1 MSLVV
6 TANTTFLSGLSC
18 AWLAAS
24 HRPSTMP
31 RMATAVTM
39 RFIECPLFRGRRPGW
54 CSRANGLVGLRPED
68 HVPLHRLHDEVEDH
82 PHHGEQDEH
91 GEDAG
96 DVEGEV
102 ELQDQVAEPFL
113 RAHELAHDG
122 AEHAEH
128 DGDVEPREHEGQRV
142 GKGDE
147 AEGLPAGRSQR
158 PHQVELGRIHRFEAH
173 DHVDEHGEESHHP
186 RDDDLGGD
194 AEAEPYDYEGRDG
207 DLGQGLERYQIG
219 VEGALHEAELRDDRP
234 EHDARHCRDD
244 EAHERLEEGNPEV
257 GQVEPRPHAAHE
269 GARHRAGR
277 GHEEVRYVP
286 GAHHPFPEGDEEHEH
301 ERNEHDLGTIAHVE
315 GGVLAHLRPDGA
327 LPCLPPDHF
336 STRLIARGSAS
347 ARRATLS
354 PCGGEGIEGAQ
365 SSHPRAS
372 KRWRI
377 RRVYTPNS
385 SEAIMSRSRG
395 RGSRTS
401 TISLMRPG
409 RADITMTRSA
419 RKAASGMEWVMNT
432 MVFPDSFQMRRS
444 SRFMNSR
451 VMASSAPKGS
461 SMRRSD
467 GSCTR
472 ARAMATRCRMPPE
485 SSCEYL
491 SSNPVRPTSPS
502 STMARPRER
511 ARSRPSTSTGS
522 ITLSKT
528 VRHGSSTGS
537 WNTMPMSWLGSSTEC
552 PRRVTRPAERGS
564 SPARI
569 LSSVVFPQP
578 DCPTMVMNSPA
589 AISTEMPARA
599 CTWVRPRV
607 AYVFSRLDTTIRGA
621 LTGGAT
627 SMTTLVQSRGLQDNL
642 GGA

>member
-54 CSRANGLVGLRPED
+54 CSRADGLVGLRPED

-128 DGDVEPREHEGQRV
+128 DGDVEPGEHEGQCV

-147 AEGLPAGRSQR
+147 AEGLPAGRPQR

-173 DHVDEHGEESHHP
+173 DHVDEHGEESHHA

-194 AEAEPYDYEGRDG
+194 AEAEPHDDEGRDG
-207 DLGQGLERYQIG
+207 DLGQSLQRHQVGI
-219 VEGALHEAELRDDRP
+219 EGALHEAELRDDRP
-234 EHDARHCRDD
+234 QHDARQRGDD
-244 EAHERLEEGNPEV
+244 EAHQRLEKGNPEV
-257 GQVEPRPHAAHE
+257 GQVESRPDPARE
-269 GARHRAGR
+269 GAGHRAGR
-277 GHEEVRYVP
+277 GHEKVRHAP
-286 GAHHPFPEGDEEHEH
+286 GAHHPFPQGHEEYEHEG
-301 ERNEHDLGTIAHVE
+301 NEHGLGAIAYVE
-315 GGVLAHLRPDGA
+315 GGVLAQLCPGGS
-327 LPCLPPDHF
+327 LPPLVRSHHF
-336 STRLIARGSAS
+336 STRLVARGSAS
-347 ARRATLS
+347 ARTAAPS
-354 PCGGEGIEGAQ
+354 PRGGEGIQGAQ

-395 RGSRTS
+395 RGSPTS

-419 RKAASGMEWVMNT
+419 RKAASGMECVMNT
-432 MVFPDSFQMRRS
+432 IVLPDSFQMRRS

-451 VMASSAPKGS
+451 VMASRAPKGS

-472 ARAMATRCRMPPE
+472 ARAMATRCRIPPE
-485 SSCEYL
+485 SSWGYL
-491 SSNPVRPTSPS
+491 SSNPVRPTRASRS
-502 STMARPRER
+502 MARSPER

-528 VRHGSSTGS
+528 VRHGRSTGS
-537 WNTMPMSWLGSSTEC
+537 WNTMPMSRLGSSTDC
-552 PRRVTRPAERGS
+552 PRRVTLPAERWS

-569 LSSVVFPQP
+569 FRRVVFPQP

-599 CTWVRPRV
+599 CT
-607 AYVFSRLDTTIRGA
+607 
-621 LTGGAT
+621 
-627 SMTTLVQSRGLQDNL
+627 
-642 GGA
+642 